1 MSWDDGKHAKVNKVQ
16 ITYDD
21 VIYSI
26 QVTYA
31 GTALQSQRRGSVGPS
46 LPKQTIVFIFSVL
59 IHERA
64 PLILALSYGFYQKNN

>member
-31 GTALQSQRRGSVGPS
+31 GTALQSQRRGSVGPKTAEVS
-46 LPKQTIVFIFSVL
+46 
-59 IHERA
+59 
-64 PLILALSYGFYQKNN
+64 